1 MQSKT
6 ERHCSAFRSKDSN
19 AAATFERECKFP
31 GVFDGNG
38 FCEPEKARVNV
49 REGMY
54 ARSVREI
61 YLETQRRNAA
71 TVRGVTLENGDAAYI
86 RSASYHSRRHRNW
99 NGIDSVLQRD
109 AIVGV

>member
-1 MQSKT
+1 MQSKA
-6 ERHCSAFRSKDSN
+6 ERHCPTFRSKDSN

-38 FCEPEKARVNV
+38 FCESEKARVNV

-71 TVRGVTLENGDAAYI
+71 TVCSVTLENGDAAYT
-86 RSASYHSRRHRNW
+86 RSASYHSRRNRNW
-99 NGIDSVLQRD
+99 NGIECVLQGD